1 MNWPRFTRRR
11 FLAPEVVQTSAMD
24 CGPATLKCLLEGFGI
39 PASYARLQE
48 ACQTDL
54 DGTSINTIE
63 HLAVTLGLDAEQI
76 MLPTDHLLLRS
87 ARALPAL
94 LVVRRDNMAHFLV
107 VWRRHGPFVQVMDP
121 AKGRR
126 WLRVDALQ
134 DELYV
139 HQQRV
144 PATAWRGWAG
154 SRDFLASLRERLDAI
169 GVPDAAAAQLLR
181 QATADPG
188 WQRLALV
195 DAATRLAAEL
205 VRGGGLRRGR
215 EAGRVLETI
224 VHRTIE
230 NPNRYGHVP
239 RHYWSVLP
247 DPTPGGDDR
256 LVLRGAVL
264 LRIRN
269 RRDAAAPADE
279 PRRVDPAVATAINQ
293 PPERPIAA
301 VWRLVRRH
309 GIAAPA
315 LLTAATLLEEAGSL
329 AEVML
334 LRGVVEIG
342 NILDL
347 REHRIVTTVF
357 LVGFVAGLIVLE
369 LAIADGVLRIG
380 RRIEAQLR
388 AAFADKLHRLG
399 DRYFQSRLIS
409 DMAYRVHCLE
419 ELRGLPD
426 LGARLSRVAMQL
438 VFTAFALAWLDP
450 PSLWVALVAV
460 TVAIAVPLATER
472 MLAERELRQRNHT
485 AALSRHY
492 LDSLLG
498 LVAGRTHSAERA
510 LRSRH
515 ESLLVEW
522 GRASLHLLRGGIVVE
537 GIQMLVGS
545 VLAAWLVLAFVGR
558 GSRPGSTLLLV
569 YWTLTLP
576 QLARELA
583 GIIRVFPAYRN
594 ILMRLLE
601 PLSAAEEPPASQT
614 SASSE
619 QPESVAIAFESVD
632 VVIRGHQVL
641 SDVSF
646 AIPRG
651 QHVAVVGRSGA
662 GKSTLVGLLLGWRT
676 PTGGA
681 IRVDD
686 EEGVAGL
693 RRATAWVDPTVHL
706 WNRSLF
712 DNLRYGDQSAMIS
725 GIGSVIEAAELGEI
739 LEKLPAGLQ
748 QPLGE
753 GGRLTSGGEGQRVRF
768 GRALIRRDVKLA
780 LLDEPFRGLD
790 RPRRRELLVRAR
802 EIWRNQTLLCVTH
815 DIEETLDFE
824 RVLVVDN
831 GQLVEDGHPLELS
844 QQETVYASLLSAER
858 EVRTRLWSGARWRR
872 WRMQDGAIVEDN
884 ANGDS
889 SWIDQPASSGQ

>member
-1 MNWPRFTRRR
+1 
-11 FLAPEVVQTSAMD
+11 MD

-63 HLAVTLGLDAEQI
+63 HIAVTLGLDAEQI

-107 VWRRHGPFVQVMDP
+107 VWRRHGRFVQLMDP

-126 WLRVDALQ
+126 WLRLDALQ

-144 PATAWRGWAG
+144 PVSAWRGWAG
-154 SRDFLASLRERLDAI
+154 SPDFLTPLQERLDAI
-169 GVPDAAAAQLLR
+169 GIPDEAAAQLL
-181 QATADPG
+181 QLATTDPG

-224 VHRTIE
+224 VQRTIADS
-230 NPNRYGHVP
+230 NLYRHVP

-247 DPTPGGDDR
+247 DPTPGGEDR

-264 LRIRN
+264 LRIRG
-269 RRDAAAPADE
+269 RREAATGAAAATVAGDQ
-279 PRRVDPAVATAINQ
+279 PRPVDATLASAINQ

-301 VWRLVRRH
+301 VWRLVRQK
-309 GIAAPA
+309 GLAAPA
-315 LLTAATLLEEAGSL
+315 LLAAASLLVAAGSL

-347 REHRIVTTVF
+347 REHRIITTVF
-357 LVGFVAGLIVLE
+357 LVGFVAGLVVLE

-388 AAFADKLHRLG
+388 AAFSEKLSRLS

-426 LGARLSRVAMQL
+426 LGARLARVAMQL

-450 PSLWVALVAV
+450 PSWWVALLAV
-460 TVAIAVPLATER
+460 TVAIVVPLATER

-594 ILMRLLE
+594 ILTRLLE
-601 PLSAAEEPPASQT
+601 PLSAADDAPAPQPISQR
-614 SASSE
+614 SE
-619 QPESVAIAFESVD
+619 HAEGVAIAFDSVD
-632 VVIRGHQVL
+632 VVIRGHQIL
-641 SDVSF
+641 SDVNV

-676 PTGGA
+676 PTAGS
-681 IRVDD
+681 IRIDHVPLD
-686 EEGVAGL
+686 EVGVSSL
-693 RRATAWVDPTVHL
+693 RRSTAWVDPTVHL

-712 DNLRYGDQSAMIS
+712 DNLRYGDQATMIS
-725 GIGSVIEAAELGEI
+725 GIGAVIESAELGEI

-768 GRALIRRDVKLA
+768 GRALVRRDVRLA
-780 LLDEPFRGLD
+780 ILDEPFRGLD
-790 RPRRRELLVRAR
+790 RSRRRELLVRAR
-802 EIWRNQTLLCVTH
+802 EIWRNQTMLCVTH

-824 RVLVVDN
+824 RVLVVEN
-831 GQLVEDGHPLELS
+831 GQLVEDGNPLELS
-844 QQETVYASLLSAER
+844 RQETFYASLLAAER

-889 SWIDQPASSGQ
+889 SWTIDQPASSGQ